1 MPESLHPKP
10 ARAPS
15 ALFVVLVAFAIY
27 NANFRVIHTG
37 DSVPARLMPFALLR
51 DHTLYLDGWVKPYL
65 NPNGAAVYYL
75 AESRGHQ
82 MSSYPILLPLLITP
96 LYVAPAWWLARH
108 KPPIP
113 MEGLGGFVIINTME
127 KLSAALVA
135 ALSVGILYLALLRVV
150 SVRASLILAA
160 LDAFGSTTWVIS
172 SQSLWRHGLSE
183 LALAGALWALVRPAA
198 SRDYGFWVGLALAV
212 AASNNVIYAIPALI
226 FLVYFARSQRRHLW
240 GYCLPLVV
248 LGIATIVYNWHF
260 FHHLLGPYPS
270 ALPASQVRRFGR
282 GPEVHL
288 PWWGG
293 AVGLLASPNRG
304 LLIFIPWT
312 LFSIWGAARAWKR
325 NTLGWEA
332 YLVPSALGIYLLH
345 TEYGEWWG
353 GVCFGPRYLTD
364 VLPFLV
370 FFLVA
375 VWSDLNTRKLLRGIF
390 VLAAVVSVWVEVVG
404 AFYYPNGQ
412 WDWQPVPIVNDPRR
426 IWDWRDTQ
434 IGRSWNAGPMPPL
447 LLYDW
452 LTIIRSGELSCELP
466 APAHPPKA
474 SLRRQ
479 LGQDENA
486 PVASV
491 EPTDSQQF
499 FQVCGIQLG
508 VQQNALQ
515 NLRVQCF
522 RCVIRNR
529 NPSPC
534 GILVNLV
541 AAALPGQRESNS
553 LQDSDNLAG
562 CEARQSWHQRAIST
576 VERLTDTG
584 WGISS
589 PAARRSSTCNRMASL
604 MFATASS

>member
-1 MPESLHPKP
+1 MPESLHGKP
-10 ARAPS
+10 PRAWNRPARPPTPQTDGGPTRASNPPALAPTAASPRARSSLGRGGAWETSLSRRAPS
-15 ALFVVLVAFAIY
+15 ALFVVLVAFVIY

-37 DSVPARLMPFALLR
+37 DSVPARLLPFALLR

-65 NPNGAAVYYL
+65 NPNGVPVYYL

-82 MSSYPILLPLLITP
+82 MSLYPLPLPLLITP

-108 KPPIP
+108 KPPVP
-113 MEGLGGFVIINTME
+113 MEGLAGFVIINTME

-135 ALSVGILYLALLRVV
+135 ALSVGILYLALLRIV
-150 SVRASLILAA
+150 SVRASLILAG
-160 LDAFGSTTWVIS
+160 LYAFGSTTWVIS
-172 SQSLWRHGLSE
+172 SQSLWRQGLSE

-198 SRDYGFWVGLALAV
+198 SRDYGFWVGLALAL

-226 FLVYFARSQRRHLW
+226 FLVYFARSERRNLL

-270 ALPASQVRRFGR
+270 AVPESQVHRFGR

-312 LFSIWGAARAWKR
+312 VFSIWGAARALKR

-332 YLVPSALGIYLLH
+332 YLVPSALGVYLVH
-345 TEYGEWWG
+345 AEYGEWWG

-364 VLPFLV
+364 IVPFLV
-370 FFLVA
+370 FFLVP
-375 VWSDLNTRKLLRGIF
+375 VWPDLSARKVLRGLF

-404 AFYYPNGQ
+404 VFYYPNGQ

-434 IGRSWNAGPMPPL
+434 IGRSWHAGPMPPL

-452 LTIIRSGELSCELP
+452 LTIIRSGELSGEPP

-474 SLRRQ
+474 GLFRPSPLPPVVIPTSPRASLPPFGR
-479 LGQDENA
+479 LAG
-486 PVASV
+486 PGT
-491 EPTDSQQF
+491 P
-499 FQVCGIQLG
+499 
-508 VQQNALQ
+508 
-515 NLRVQCF
+515 F
-522 RCVIRNR
+522 RCLFWPPR
-529 NPSPC
+529 
-534 GILVNLV
+534 
-541 AAALPGQRESNS
+541 LPIIPVT
-553 LQDSDNLAG
+553 
-562 CEARQSWHQRAIST
+562 ARDEI
-576 VERLTDTG
+576 
-584 WGISS
+584 
-589 PAARRSSTCNRMASL
+589 
-604 MFATASS
+604 